1 MRTTVPAAQKS
12 ASGRGS
18 ESDDER
24 ETLRFG
30 ALLQHYRRRAG
41 MTQTQLADF
50 STVSVRAIRD
60 LEAGR
65 ARRPRRDTV
74 RLLADALRLSDERR
88 STLEAAAG
96 RGTAGF
102 VGEAAT
108 TGAAARA
115 EAAATALAPPLG
127 AAGPLFGREDETRTL
142 YELLAVGQDR
152 LVAIVGLSGVGKSR
166 LALAVAQA
174 LNTRLRMPVLWLSA
188 ERQEGGVAR
197 SIQPAQATQP
207 WVRELRENPEDAVD
221 DLAAFIGDRPF
232 LLVLDGRPP
241 RSGSGPGPGR
251 PADAGPRMP
260 PAREALLS
268 ADAQLTLLARCP
280 KLRIVSTLRT
290 ADVSAS
296 SLLGQRT
303 LRLSPLPV
311 QDAPAALGDGNS
323 GDGGAAD
330 DALGAAAQL
339 LNWHMQQSRPHRQFT
354 RHESDAI
361 RTLTRSLDGI
371 PLALESAAAWSLV
384 LAPARLA
391 AIAARDPFA
400 VTAPPADRART
411 RSDPIRAGLA
421 DAIAALTP
429 QARRVLSLVS
439 RWTQPWTLDQVVTRS
454 GHSFG
459 DVSRAVHALLVHD
472 LIRPARSETEDAPE
486 AFAVL
491 HLVRHLVRTPSQRPA
506 DTYAWPIGLTT
517 PPAAAPASALTR
529 R

>member
-1 MRTTVPAAQKS
+1 MRTTVPAAQTS

-74 RLLADALRLSDERR
+74 RLLADALRLTDERR

-96 RGTAGF
+96 RGTAGL
-102 VGEAAT
+102 VGDAAT
-108 TGAAARA
+108 TAAAARA
-115 EAAATALAPPLG
+115 EAVATALAPPLG

-188 ERQEGGVAR
+188 ERQEDGVAR

-207 WVRELRENPEDAVD
+207 WMRELQENPEDAVD

-232 LLVLDGRPP
+232 LLVLDGQRP

-311 QDAPAALGDGNS
+311 QEAAAAFDS
-323 GDGGAAD
+323 DGGEAD

-339 LNWHMQQSRPHRQFT
+339 LDWHTQQSRPHRQFT

-361 RTLTRSLDGI
+361 RTLTRLLDGI

-472 LIRPARSETEDAPE
+472 LIRPVRSETEDAPE

-491 HLVRHLVRTPSQRPA
+491 HLVRHLVRRLSQLPA
-506 DTYAWPIGLTT
+506 DTYAWPIGFTT

>member
-1 MRTTVPAAQKS
+1 MRTTVPAARPS
-12 ASGRGS
+12 ASGRLS
-18 ESDDER
+18 EPEGER
-24 ETLRFG
+24 ETLRFD

-96 RGTAGF
+96 RGTAGIADEP
-102 VGEAAT
+102 GTSA
-108 TGAAARA
+108 AAARA

-127 AAGPLFGREDETRTL
+127 AAGPLFGREEETRTL
-142 YELLAVGQDR
+142 YELLAAGQDR

-166 LALAVAQA
+166 LMLAVAQS
-174 LNTRLRMPVLWLSA
+174 LHTRLRMPVLWLST
-188 ERQEGGVAR
+188 ERQEAGIAHAIRRV
-197 SIQPAQATQP
+197 QVTQP
-207 WVRELRENPEDAVD
+207 WVRELLENPDDAVD

-232 LLVLDGRPP
+232 LLVLDGQRP
-241 RSGSGPGPGR
+241 RTRPGLAPWR
-251 PADAGPRMP
+251 PAGAGPRATA
-260 PAREALLS
+260 AREALLS

-311 QDAPAALGDGNS
+311 YETLAAF
-323 GDGGAAD
+323 GGGEGEAD
-330 DALGAAAQL
+330 DVLGAAAQL
-339 LNWHMQQSRPHRQFT
+339 VNWHMQQSRPHRQAT
-354 RHESDAI
+354 RRESEAI
-361 RTLTRSLDGI
+361 RSLTRSLDGI

-411 RSDPIRAGLA
+411 RSDPIRAGLV

-439 RWTQPWTLDQVVTRS
+439 RWTAPWTLDQVVTRS
-454 GHSFG
+454 GHSLG

-472 LIRPARSETEDAPE
+472 LIRPAPAESDDAPE
-486 AFAVL
+486 AFTVL
-491 HLVRHLVRTPSQRPA
+491 HLVRHLVRRPAQRPA
-506 DTYAWPIGLTT
+506 DAYPRPIGLTA

-529 R
+529 P